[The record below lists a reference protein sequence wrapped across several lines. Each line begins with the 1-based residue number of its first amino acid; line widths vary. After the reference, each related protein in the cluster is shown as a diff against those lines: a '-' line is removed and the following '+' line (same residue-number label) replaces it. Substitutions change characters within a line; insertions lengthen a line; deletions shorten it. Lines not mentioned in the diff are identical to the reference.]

1 MNMTVEPV
9 EGTVPVTILGLD
21 GALDAS
27 TFEAVVAKAREL
39 YLAGTRRLLLD
50 MSNLSFMSSSGV
62 VALHSIIMVFRGG
75 EPHDPESGW
84 EAFHAIDRDR
94 AAGRQNLVKILN
106 PQSKVLLTLQKTGM
120 DQFCEVHSDR
130 KIALDSFSS

>member
-1 MNMTVEPV
+1 MNMTVEHA
-9 EGTVPVTILGLD
+9 EGRVPVTILALN

-27 TFEAVVAKAREL
+27 TFEAVVAKGKDL
-39 YLAGTRRLLLD
+39 YLSGSRRLLLD

-62 VALHSIIMVFRGG
+62 VALHSIIMVYRGG

-94 AAGRQNLVKILN
+94 ASGRQDLVKILN
-106 PQSKVLLTLQKTGM
+106 PHSKVRLTLQKTGM
-120 DQFCEVHSDR
+120 DQFCEIHSDL
-130 KIALDSFSS
+130 KTAVDSFSI

>member
-1 MNMTVEPV
+1 MNMTIEHVQGP
-9 EGTVPVTILGLD
+9 VPVTILGLN

-27 TFEAVVAKAREL
+27 TFDAVVAKAREL
-39 YLAGTRRLLLD
+39 YLSGTRRLLLD
-50 MSNLSFMSSSGV
+50 LSNLSFMSSSGV
-62 VALHSIIMVFRGG
+62 VALHSIIMIFRGG

-94 AAGRQNLVKILN
+94 ASGQQNMVKILN

-120 DQFCEVHSDR
+120 DQFCEVHADR
-130 KIALDSFSS
+130 KIAVDSFSG